1 MDALGL
7 AQRTVHLDHAARAGA
22 LMQAVDVLGDDR
34 TDPAALLELG
44 EGAVTIVGLRAGSVV
59 GKAADAR
66 PRRAPEAPWGRRERI
81 EPERV
86 ELPDPRRVSP
96 ECVDGR
102 DLGRVVPRP
111 DAFGGAEV
119 RNPRL
124 GADAGAREHHTVAG
138 NAGGQAAGVRPEGRA
153 A

>member
-1 MDALGL
+1 MQALGL
-7 AQRTVHLDHAARAGA
+7 AQRAVHLDDFARAGA
-22 LMQAVDVLGDDR
+22 LVETVDVLRDHGA
-34 TDPAALLELG
+34 DPALLLELG
-44 EGAVTIVGLRAGSVV
+44 ESAVAVV
-59 GKAADAR
+59 RFRPGKR
-66 PRRAPEAPWGRRERI
+66 L
-81 EPERV
+81 EPEGV
-86 ELPDPRRVSP
+86 ELSDPRRVSP

-111 DAFGGAEV
+111 DAFGRAEV

>member
-1 MDALGL
+1 MTTPGFRISPHSGHGGSGKGGDGVLHRHADPAMDALGL

-81 EPERV
+81 EPE
-86 ELPDPRRVSP
+86 
-96 ECVDGR
+96 G
-102 DLGRVVPRP
+102 
-111 DAFGGAEV
+111 
-119 RNPRL
+119 
-124 GADAGAREHHTVAG
+124 
-138 NAGGQAAGVRPEGRA
+138 
-153 A
+153 